1 MRQRQQRQKR
11 KMNTIKKH
19 TIMRT
24 LRYLAA
30 TVACML
36 LSASAYAQTNI
47 AKAMDDLIG
56 NKSYAQYIKSE
67 IYKERDSSGHVSYC
81 YMYGFS
87 LPESK
92 AKVLDNIQRAFDKD
106 ADQAYKITKR
116 SSGMSDDR
124 LLMRISYGVNSDKE
138 ILLGTKTDFNY
149 NIMLF
154 DDSQDNLYRYVY
166 AIRWKEDAAE
176 NRVEGTLYQIYGR
189 NPQRAKGDDAGMRIT
204 NGMDFLKVFGNLRAA
219 FLTSSK
225 DASNVT
231 FNTGL
236 IYKVVEMCKKYGH
249 MLSNSEKSVCIEGIT
264 SMQNAGV
271 DNYSKALLRE
281 AVNEL
286 K

>member
-1 MRQRQQRQKR
+1 
-11 KMNTIKKH
+11 
-19 TIMRT
+19 
-24 LRYLAA
+24 
-30 TVACML
+30 ML

-81 YMYGFS
+81 YIYGFS

-149 NIMLF
+149 DIMLLMTVRTIF
-154 DDSQDNLYRYVY
+154 IDMSMPSGGKKTQRKIGWR
-166 AIRWKEDAAE
+166 AQSIRCTAGTRKRRKEMMPA
-176 NRVEGTLYQIYGR
+176 
-189 NPQRAKGDDAGMRIT
+189 
-204 NGMDFLKVFGNLRAA
+204 
-219 FLTSSK
+219 
-225 DASNVT
+225 
-231 FNTGL
+231 
-236 IYKVVEMCKKYGH
+236 
-249 MLSNSEKSVCIEGIT
+249 
-264 SMQNAGV
+264 
-271 DNYSKALLRE
+271 
-281 AVNEL
+281 
-286 K
+286 